1 MGIHRIVAAGKEVI
15 IVNFAGLG
23 EDGMIDQFTE
33 LKNIVMEQNKKQLIA
48 TLYTSRNF
56 GTPRYMRHV
65 RAESKIMIDRIDKI
79 ATVGLSATQK
89 LLLKGLS
96 FFFKRNFKTFDSLED
111 AVRYL
116 IDDNTTDLDIP
127 EYLKEL

>member
-1 MGIHRIVAAGKEVI
+1 MGIRKIVVREKEI
-15 IVNFAGLG
+15 IVVDFAGLG
-23 EDGMIDQFTE
+23 ADAMMSQFTE
-33 LKNIVMEQNKKQLIA
+33 LRELVLTEKNKQLIVTVYA
-48 TLYTSRNF
+48 PGNF
-56 GTPRYMRHV
+56 GTPRYMNHV
-65 RAESKIMIDRIDKI
+65 RAEAKLMIDRIDKI

-96 FFFKRNFKTFDSLED
+96 FFFRRNFKTFDTLDD

-116 IDDNTTDLDIP
+116 VDDETTDFDIP